1 LTEPQPIPTD
11 KNLMHRF
18 RMKRRA
24 LLVWLMLLMGIGL
37 WWQRG
42 IVLQWGLNHL
52 LQQTPLTQT
61 RFSGLQMDLQQTQ
74 LAQMQFNLQTASGL
88 LVAQLQG
95 ISLAYELQPVNLQ
108 SLHIDQ
114 AKLRFNYQPE
124 DRPKNDESTAATPA
138 LPLSQAEIDQL
149 TLEIDTPWGV
159 SQISGRFQLDALP
172 SKPVLITVTDSA
184 QTITLEIK
192 ADFSHA
198 ALAVVQASGA
208 QIMELRL
215 DRPTLNDWQINL
227 QADAS
232 ALWQWLTTSEL
243 LPNQLRSEIK
253 SAAFMQANPNIADMQ
268 FELTATSAD
277 NLDKLQGR
285 LLLTRAKAYLASAD
299 MTLKPAK
306 SQWQVDAHLDLAAA
320 ELMALLKPWLPGA
333 MNGWQYPAG
342 NVMGTVRLKGQP
354 KLPIVGEVYL
364 KAHHLDVLTGPVKAT
379 DGYLRLDVSNFVPL
393 IMAME
398 ADFPTLQLGE
408 KTVIKQLQVNAGF
421 NNRILILERATMP
434 AFGGLVEVLPDKI
447 DISQLPI
454 MLTLGVHDMDLQQL
468 LASLNYP
475 PLSGT
480 GRLNGKLP
488 LSLSADSIEVRDGEL
503 TATQPGVLR
512 YQAPGATEDNLA
524 LKTLSN
530 MRYHSLQA
538 KLNYQPSGDY
548 RVGVRLEGKNPQ
560 VLSGHLVAFNLNL
573 TGSLPELIKK
583 GIMAGDFDKPILE
596 QIKNAQH

>member
-1 LTEPQPIPTD
+1 
-11 KNLMHRF
+11 
-18 RMKRRA
+18 
-24 LLVWLMLLMGIGL
+24 
-37 WWQRG
+37 
-42 IVLQWGLNHL
+42 
-52 LQQTPLTQT
+52 
-61 RFSGLQMDLQQTQ
+61 
-74 LAQMQFNLQTASGL
+74 
-88 LVAQLQG
+88 
-95 ISLAYELQPVNLQ
+95 
-108 SLHIDQ
+108 
-114 AKLRFNYQPE
+114 
-124 DRPKNDESTAATPA
+124 
-138 LPLSQAEIDQL
+138 
-149 TLEIDTPWGV
+149 
-159 SQISGRFQLDALP
+159 
-172 SKPVLITVTDSA
+172 
-184 QTITLEIK
+184 
-192 ADFSHA
+192 
-198 ALAVVQASGA
+198 
-208 QIMELRL
+208 
-215 DRPTLNDWQINL
+215 
-227 QADAS
+227 
-232 ALWQWLTTSEL
+232 
-243 LPNQLRSEIK
+243 
-253 SAAFMQANPNIADMQ
+253 MQANPNIADMQ

-408 KTVIKQLQVNAGF
+408 KTVIKQLQVNAGL

-434 AFGGLVEVLPDKI
+434 AFGGWLEVLPDKI

>member
-1 LTEPQPIPTD
+1 
-11 KNLMHRF
+11 
-18 RMKRRA
+18 MKRRW
-24 LLVWLMLLMGIGL
+24 LLVCLMLLVTGL

-42 IVLQWGLNHL
+42 IVLQWGLNHI

-61 RFSGLQMDLQQTQ
+61 QFSGIHLDLQQAQ
-74 LAQMQFNLQTASGL
+74 LEQLQFNLQTASGL
-88 LVAQLQG
+88 LAAQLQG
-95 ISLAYELQPVNLQ
+95 IRLAYVLQPVNLQ

-124 DRPKNDESTAATPA
+124 YRPKNDESTAATPA

-159 SQISGRFQLDALP
+159 SQISGRFQIDAEP
-172 SKPVLITVTDSA
+172 SKPVLITFADAA
-184 QTITLEIK
+184 QTISLQLNP
-192 ADFSHA
+192 DFSPDH
-198 ALAVVQASGA
+198 LTVVQASGT
-208 QIMELRL
+208 QIL
-215 DRPTLNDWQINL
+215 DLKIVRPTPKDWQINL

-232 ALWQWLTTSEL
+232 AFWQWLTTSEL

-277 NLDKLQGR
+277 NLDNLQGR

-306 SQWQVDAHLDLAAA
+306 SHWQVDAHLDLAAA

-408 KTVIKQLQVNAGF
+408 KTVIKQLQVSAGF
-421 NNRILILERATMP
+421 NNRILILERATLP
-434 AFGGLVEVLPDKI
+434 AFGGLLEVLPDKI

>member
-1 LTEPQPIPTD
+1 
-11 KNLMHRF
+11 MHRF
-18 RMKRRA
+18 RMKRRG

-342 NVMGTVRLKGQP
+342 NLMGTVRLKGQS

-408 KTVIKQLQVNAGF
+408 KTVIKQLQVNAGL

-434 AFGGLVEVLPDKI
+434 AFGGWLEVLPDKI

>member
-1 LTEPQPIPTD
+1 
-11 KNLMHRF
+11 M
-18 RMKRRA
+18 
-24 LLVWLMLLMGIGL
+24 VWLMLLMGIGL

-52 LQQTPLTQT
+52 LQKTPLTQT

-74 LAQMQFNLQTASGL
+74 LAQMQFNLQTTSGL

-138 LPLSQAEIDQL
+138 LPLLQAEIDQL

-277 NLDKLQGR
+277 NLDNLQGR

-342 NVMGTVRLKGQP
+342 NVMGTVRLKGQS

-408 KTVIKQLQVNAGF
+408 KTVIKQLQVNAGL
-421 NNRILILERATMP
+421 NNRILILERATLP
-434 AFGGLVEVLPDKI
+434 AFGGLLEVLPDKI

>member
-1 LTEPQPIPTD
+1 
-11 KNLMHRF
+11 
-18 RMKRRA
+18 
-24 LLVWLMLLMGIGL
+24 
-37 WWQRG
+37 
-42 IVLQWGLNHL
+42 
-52 LQQTPLTQT
+52 
-61 RFSGLQMDLQQTQ
+61 MDLQQTQ

>member
-1 LTEPQPIPTD
+1 
-11 KNLMHRF
+11 M
-18 RMKRRA
+18 
-24 LLVWLMLLMGIGL
+24 VWLMLLMGIGL

-61 RFSGLQMDLQQTQ
+61 RFSGLQMDLQQAQ

-268 FELTATSAD
+268 IELTATSAD

-434 AFGGLVEVLPDKI
+434 AFGGWLEVLPDKI

>member
-1 LTEPQPIPTD
+1 
-11 KNLMHRF
+11 MHRF
-18 RMKRRA
+18 RMKRRG

-306 SQWQVDAHLDLAAA
+306 SQWQVDVHLDLAAA

-342 NVMGTVRLKGQP
+342 NLMGTVRLKGQS

-408 KTVIKQLQVNAGF
+408 KTVIKQLQVNAGL

-434 AFGGLVEVLPDKI
+434 AFGGWLEVLPDKI

>member
-1 LTEPQPIPTD
+1 
-11 KNLMHRF
+11 MHRF
-18 RMKRRA
+18 RMKRRG

-408 KTVIKQLQVNAGF
+408 KTVIKQLQVNAGL

-434 AFGGLVEVLPDKI
+434 AFGGWLEVLPDKI